1 MVPRCPSWHS
11 PRVLLSLVLVFLCG
25 MMAGALL
32 MRYGVHAAL
41 HGREPGLDPRLTVE
55 NLRRELDLTPKQ
67 AEELKIILDDF
78 VMYVQSL
85 QSQMDELRGAGK
97 ERIRRILNPEQQR
110 KFDRLLGQLQAR
122 QHR

>member
-41 HGREPGLDPRLTVE
+41 HGREPALDPRLTVE

-85 QSQMDELRGAGK
+85 QAQMEEVRGAGK
-97 ERIRRILNPEQQR
+97 ERIRRILNAEQQR

-122 QHR
+122 QYR